1 MLNSVQFFVS
11 LLTIATQKMNVWEWT
26 AHPNLY
32 VITPRLSG
40 NCRLFFCTH
49 THIYIYI
56 LSMDITCYVGSLI
69 KEMIKYY
76 QFLYCS
82 KWLLT
87 YYKLYTYDL
96 GNTLFFAWS
105 GVQDSTIRLLA
116 VGIFDLGQIEKSVTI
131 FFRQMS

>member
-1 MLNSVQFFVS
+1 MNSSSRRVVVHNYVLNSVQFFVS

-49 THIYIYI
+49 TYIYI

-69 KEMIKYY
+69 KEIIKYY

-87 YYKLYTYDL
+87 YYIHMIW
-96 GNTLFFAWS
+96 GTLFF
-105 GVQDSTIRLLA
+105 LLDQEYRIA
-116 VGIFDLGQIEKSVTI
+116 QSDF
-131 FFRQMS
+131 